1 MITRIGYFLRKCDFG
16 KCKKR
21 RIGRLVKKPS
31 LGGNERRWVIAARI
45 KRKGERAR
53 DEGQIH
59 VYFVK
64 EPDELSC
71 CESAEDIQ

>member
-1 MITRIGYFLRKCDFG
+1 M
-16 KCKKR
+16 
-21 RIGRLVKKPS
+21 KKPN
-31 LGGNERRWVIAARI
+31 LNGNERRWVIVARI

-53 DEGQIH
+53 DERQIH